1 MQPWNLGGGRKNEE
15 IAVCNNQRNEEM
27 KNKIVRTQ
35 NTQSNWRNRRGDT
48 RVQINQTST
57 RTWNQKLKRQN
68 VEKTMPMNKTRNR
81 GQKIDEAGPAPANSE
96 KAKSMRIQHKRER
109 ETRRKTEH
117 TSICRTNR
125 RRKTD
130 EPEEQ
135 EKQRRE
141 PEICLLPHHVKCQRG
156 SESQRARRRDVCANR
171 VDLDGATHQKMAAVA
186 RRLPSRR
193 SPITLLCLGRRSSYR
208 YKEQV
213 KMPGNRQ
220 EIQTENCEKNKGRLE
235 GEERRAAMAIGKQ
248 SRGPQIE
255 DLSFAVYRF
264 CPGI

>member
-1 MQPWNLGGGRKNEE
+1 VQIRRNKQHTVCYPVRNEEMQPWNLGGGRKNEE

-171 VDLDGATHQKMAAVA
+171 VDLDGATHQKMAA
-186 RRLPSRR
+186 
-193 SPITLLCLGRRSSYR
+193 GRRSQTSSFPALANHSSLPR
-208 YKEQV
+208 PSVFVSVQRASKDAR
-213 KMPGNRQ
+213 KPAGNSD
-220 EIQTENCEKNKGRLE
+220 
-235 GEERRAAMAIGKQ
+235 GK
-248 SRGPQIE
+248 
-255 DLSFAVYRF
+255 L
-264 CPGI
+264 

>member
-1 MQPWNLGGGRKNEE
+1 MQPWNLGGGRINEE

-109 ETRRKTEH
+109 ETRKGRK
-117 TSICRTNR
+117 
-125 RRKTD
+125 
-130 EPEEQ
+130 PEE
-135 EKQRRE
+135 KQSTLRSVAPTGAGKPMSRRNKRSRGESRRSACYLIMSNAREALSLRGLGDATSVPIAWTSTE
-141 PEICLLPHHVKCQRG
+141 PRIKKWPP
-156 SESQRARRRDVCANR
+156 
-171 VDLDGATHQKMAAVA
+171 AAVA

-213 KMPGNRQ
+213 KMPETGRKFRRKIVRRTK
-220 EIQTENCEKNKGRLE
+220 EGWREKRGGQQWRL
-235 GEERRAAMAIGKQ
+235 GSRAGVPK
-248 SRGPQIE
+248 
-255 DLSFAVYRF
+255 
-264 CPGI
+264 